1 MKTNHKPL
9 SMRCTRD
16 QFEEIRPILEANGK
30 IIEDIDGYS
39 FSTHP
44 YLTNNYGF
52 EKCRISNILDMT
64 KNTKGRKI
72 YEEWNAEIFLDAC
85 GITTEKERG
94 ISITHVKDMLEPEN
108 KYDVASRVVAIFNRL
123 QNGKLT
129 TSSAGDLIAS
139 EIEAYAEM
147 KVQQAKGG
155 NNE

>member
-1 MKTNHKPL
+1 MAHKPI
-9 SMRCTRD
+9 SMRCKRE
-16 QFEEIRPILEANGK
+16 QFEEIKPILEANGK
-30 IIEDIDGYS
+30 IIKSLSYFDLCP
-39 FSTHP
+39 H
-44 YLTNNYGF
+44 LVNNYNF
-52 EKCRISNILDMT
+52 KQEITNYHEVPDCYTERHDT
-64 KNTKGRKI
+64 
-72 YEEWNAEIFLDAC
+72 WNAQIFLDAC

-94 ISITHVKDMLEPEN
+94 ITITHVKDMHETEN

-129 TSSAGDLIAS
+129 TSAAGELIAA